1 MLKAGQAMD
10 TEIAIKGNRGG
21 SRASNPAISGLLQRA
36 YDSLKAADAAAAQA
50 VLEDALRI
58 DFDDPEV
65 VYALKCVK
73 WWLERIKKLDDFQD
87 TYDKGGFILSQ
98 WKSFYTFLDRI
109 GTGAYEP
116 CLYAIR
122 RFVFSSALDYFKD
135 VLGEGENQHE
145 PVLLL
150 QVGQCYKGVG
160 NYDLA
165 LRYLQQAVRF
175 RHEDGETLAEL
186 ADVNALLEETRTAK
200 ALFREAFFMDPQGV
214 DLRNLESEMI
224 VRLGE
229 RLTALGL
236 SGPELREWMPIY
248 GAIFGVFTVK
258 RALKPVELGRIRQ
271 SIFSLENEVRSGP
284 DNAELLKPRLIN
296 RYLWLIDH
304 YENVREDPVLIEETM
319 LKIKIIDPVIF
330 ERIR

>member
-1 MLKAGQAMD
+1 MD
-10 TEIAIKGNRGG
+10 TEISIKGYQAG
-21 SRASNPAISGLLQRA
+21 SHAGASDPAVSALLQKA
-36 YDSLKAADAAAAQA
+36 YDSLKARNAVAAQ
-50 VLEDALRI
+50 VSLEEALKI

-73 WWLERIKKLDDFQD
+73 WWFERMKKLDEFQD

-98 WKSFYTFLDRI
+98 WGSFYTFLDRI
-109 GTGAYEP
+109 GSASYEP

-122 RFVFSSALDYFKD
+122 RFVFSSALENFQD
-135 VLGEGENQHE
+135 VLGEGENQHD

-175 RHEDGETLAEL
+175 RREDGETLSEF
-186 ADVNALLEETRTAK
+186 ADVNALLDDTRAAK

-224 VRLGE
+224 VRL
-229 RLTALGL
+229 RDRIAALGL
-236 SGPELREWMPIY
+236 SGPELLEWMPIY

-258 RALKPVELGRIRQ
+258 RTLKPVELGRIRQ

-284 DNAELLKPRLIN
+284 DNVELLKPRLIN